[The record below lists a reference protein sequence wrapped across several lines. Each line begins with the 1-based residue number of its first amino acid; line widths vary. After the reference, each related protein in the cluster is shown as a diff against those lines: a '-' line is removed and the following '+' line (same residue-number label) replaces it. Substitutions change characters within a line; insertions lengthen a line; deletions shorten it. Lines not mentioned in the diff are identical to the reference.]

1 MNEPIKCA
9 IVWVTGG
16 RDYMNKERVFELLT
30 AYHKKHRIA
39 WIITGSFNHEAY
51 IGADTFSVLWALANQ
66 IPFTVI
72 PAEWDRFG
80 NIAGPVRNEVISK
93 TKIDGRVFDC
103 QIAFPGGTGTKGSV
117 CIARELGK
125 PVYTIDWEG

>member
-1 MNEPIKCA
+1 MSEPIKCA

-16 RDYMNKERVFELLT
+16 RDYANKERVFELLDT
-30 AYHKKHRIA
+30 YHRKHRIA
-39 WIITGSFNHEAY
+39 WIITGSFY
-51 IGADTFSVLWALANQ
+51 LSVLWALVNQ